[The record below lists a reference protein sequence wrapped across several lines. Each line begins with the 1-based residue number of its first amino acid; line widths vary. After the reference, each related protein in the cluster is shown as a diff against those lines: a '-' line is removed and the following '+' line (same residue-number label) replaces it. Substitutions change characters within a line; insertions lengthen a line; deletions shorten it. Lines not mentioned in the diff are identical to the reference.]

1 MLWEIDIHPAPGEA
15 DRAGERVA
23 AAAHELGL
31 AEHLKVASARGYLIQ
46 GDSLSHRQ
54 VEELADKLLVDSVVE
69 RAVVGHVGDFRLDD
83 CGFGTADCGLEET
96 NPQSAI
102 QNPKSPVTVTVLLKP
117 GVMDPVAQSA
127 LVAAADMGIRSQAI
141 ATLRK
146 YWFAGAN
153 DDQIESIA
161 LRLLANDAIE
171 QVYLGPLAIARLEVG
186 RPYRFELRMVPVRE
200 LDDDAL
206 ARLSREGQLY
216 LQLAEMQ
223 TIRQHFR
230 ELVREPTDVELE
242 TIAQTWSEHCSHKT
256 LAGRIAYRDEHGER
270 SFDNMLKETIFAATQ
285 TIRKQLG
292 GDDWCVSVFKDNA
305 GVVRFDDEFNIAFKV
320 ETHNHPSALEP
331 YGGAN
336 TGVGGV
342 IRDIMGTGLG
352 AKPICSTD
360 VFCFAPPD
368 CNRHT
373 PCAVS
378 EADGTRSVPA
388 TLPPGTLHPRRVMR
402 GVVEG
407 VRDYGNRMGIPTVNG
422 AVYFD
427 ERYLGNP
434 LVYCGNVGLLP
445 RDKSHK
451 EPQSGDL
458 IVALGGRTG
467 RDGIHGA
474 TFSSAELTSHS
485 EQLSGGAVQI
495 GNAIEEKK
503 VLDVLLAA
511 RDRRLY
517 NAVTDCGAGG
527 FSSAVG
533 EMGEKIGAEVYL
545 ERAPLKYEGL
555 SYTEIWI
562 SEAQE
567 RMVLSVAEDKW
578 PELDTLCRSENV
590 EATVIGR
597 FVPTGR
603 LRLLYDGNQ
612 VADLSMQFL
621 HEGRPAV
628 VRKAVW
634 KSRGTEEL
642 RIGRSNP
649 RSEIRNP
656 KSGHDNAEFDCTS
669 SLLKILA
676 SPNVASK
683 EWIVRQYDHEVQ
695 GGSVVK
701 PFVGVANDGP
711 SDAAVIR
718 PVLGSRRGIVIA
730 CGMNPR
736 YGDFDTYHMAA
747 SAIDEAVRNC
757 VAVGADPIRIAILD
771 NFCWGD
777 CERPETLGS
786 LVRAALACHD
796 VSIALGTPFISGKD
810 SLNNEFSYTVAN
822 GQRQTI
828 AIPPS
833 LLISAIG
840 QVDDVSNCVTMDLK
854 QAGNLLYLVGET
866 RDEMGGSHFALVNGL
881 EGGHVPTVDP
891 ERARETFA
899 VLHQTMQKRLIRAC
913 HDLSEGG
920 LAVAAAEMAFAGGLG
935 ARIELESSLLPEVS
949 LFSESNT
956 RFLCEVTADCASEF
970 EASLKGV
977 PLAKIGEV
985 MAERRLIMRD
995 GGKKLI
1001 DAEID
1006 ALKQAWKTGLRP

>member
-1 MLWEIDIHPAPGEA
+1 MLWEIDIHPVEGLP
-15 DRAGERVA
+15 DRAAERVA
-23 AAAHELGL
+23 ATARDFGL
-31 AEHLKVASARGYLIQ
+31 ADNLHVATARGYLVQ
-46 GDSLSHRQ
+46 GDSLDRSAVQRLAN
-54 VEELADKLLVDSVVE
+54 ELLADVVVE
-69 RAVVGHVGDFRLDD
+69 RAVIGRVGEHSLAATGHHEVVGGSRR
-83 CGFGTADCGLEET
+83 C
-96 NPQSAI
+96 
-102 QNPKSPVTVTVLLKP
+102 VTVLFKP
-117 GVMDPVAQSA
+117 GVMDPVAQSV
-127 LVAAADMGIRSQAI
+127 LVAGADLGIRPQAI

-146 YWFAGAN
+146 YWLDGVTEE
-153 DDQIESIA
+153 QV
-161 LRLLANDAIE
+161 RLLATRLFANDAIE
-171 QVYLGPLAIARLEVG
+171 QVFLGPLQLERLELG
-186 RPYRFELRMVPVRE
+186 RPYRFELKTVPLRE
-200 LDDDAL
+200 LDDDGL
-206 ARLSREGQLY
+206 MRLSREGQLY

-223 TIRQHFR
+223 TIRQRFR
-230 ELVREPTDVELE
+230 ELGRDPTDIELE

-270 SFDNMLKETIFAATQ
+270 HFDNMLKETIFAATQ
-285 TIRKQLG
+285 KIRERLG
-292 GDDWCVSVFKDNA
+292 ADDWCVSVFEDNA
-305 GVVRFDDEFNIAFKV
+305 GVVRFDEQFNLAFKV

-352 AKPICSTD
+352 AKPIASTD

-368 CNRHT
+368 IQTRRQGDKET
-373 PCAVS
+373 RRDPEDRDLLVSLSPCLPVS
-378 EADGTRSVPA
+378 S
-388 TLPPGTLHPRRVMR
+388 LPPGVLHPRRVMQ

-434 LVYCGNVGLLP
+434 LVFCGNVGLLA

-451 EPQSGDL
+451 RPEPGDL
-458 IVALGGRTG
+458 IVTMGGRTG

-495 GNAIEEKK
+495 GNAIEEKTM
-503 VLDVLLAA
+503 LDVLLAA
-511 RDRRLY
+511 RDRGLFH
-517 NAVTDCGAGG
+517 AVTDCGAGG

-533 EMGEKIGAEVYL
+533 EMGEKIGAEVHL
-545 ERAPLKYEGL
+545 DRAPLKYEGL

-567 RMVLSVAEDKW
+567 RMVLAVPEERW
-578 PELDTLCRSENV
+578 PELDVLCRSENV

-603 LRLLYDGNQ
+603 LELFYKGNQ
-612 VADLSMQFL
+612 VGDLDMWFL
-621 HEGRPAV
+621 HDGRPPV
-628 VRKAVW
+628 VRQAIYKAATVGRGADNRV
-634 KSRGTEEL
+634 KHADRDQRSRLYDCSDILL
-642 RIGRSNP
+642 R
-649 RSEIRNP
+649 
-656 KSGHDNAEFDCTS
+656 
-669 SLLKILA
+669 ILA

-711 SDAAVIR
+711 SDAAVLR
-718 PVLGSRRGIVIA
+718 PVLGSRRGVVIA

-757 VAVGADPIRIAILD
+757 VAVGADPRRIAILD

-796 VSIALGTPFISGKD
+796 VALALGTPFISGKD
-810 SLNNEFSYTVAN
+810 SLNNEFSYTDAD
-822 GQRQTI
+822 GERRTI

-840 QVDDVSNCVTMDLK
+840 QIDDVAKCVTMDLK
-854 QAGNLLYLVGET
+854 QPANLLYLVGAT
-866 RDEMGGSHFALVNGL
+866 RDELAGSHYALVNGL
-881 EGGHVPTVDP
+881 EGGQVPTVDP
-891 ERARETFA
+891 QRARETFA
-899 VLHQTMQKRLIRAC
+899 ALHRAIRSGLVRAC

-920 LAVAAAEMAFAGGLG
+920 LAAAAAEMAFAGGLG
-935 ARIELESSLLPEVS
+935 ARIELAAMPTEGEMDEPAAR
-949 LFSESNT
+949 LFSESNS
-956 RFLCEVTADCASEF
+956 RFLCEVAPEGAAEF
-970 EASLKGV
+970 EQALAGV
-977 PLAKIGEV
+977 PVANIGEV
-985 MAERRLIMRD
+985 TDATSLVIVFRET
-995 GGKKLI
+995 KVI
-1001 DAEID
+1001 DADIYE
-1006 ALKQAWKTGLRP
+1006 LKEAWQAPLRW